1 MSGAEIILAT
11 LNARYIHASF
21 GLRYLRANLGE
32 LKERS
37 AIKEFTINE
46 RPVDIV
52 EELLKSE
59 PKIVGFGVYIWNVR
73 QTVEVISILK
83 RVAPKTHVIIGGPE
97 VSHEWEGQEIVELA
111 DVLITGEGEELLRL
125 ACEEFL
131 ESGSASASVM
141 HAQPVDVAELNLPYG
156 HYSDEDLNQRVL
168 YVEASRGCPFKCEFC
183 LSSLDKSVRAFDAD
197 IFLGEMDGLIQRG
210 ARQFKFVDRTFNL
223 KIDVSLKILNFFL
236 ARYVPG
242 MFVHF
247 EMVPDRLPDELRDVI
262 VQFPDGALQFEVG
275 IQTFN
280 PEVAKLISRRQ
291 NYERLADNLHFLSTT
306 GVHVHA
312 DLIAGLPGESLE
324 SFGRGFEELVR
335 LGPEEIQVG
344 ILKRLRGTPISRHTE
359 SFQMVYDINPPYEV
373 LSTSLMSFQELQQ
386 VKRFARYW
394 DLVGNSGHFLET
406 LPLILRDDAFGNF
419 WAFALWLY
427 ETTGQTHAIALKR
440 LFEFLFQYL
449 EARHEDLDTVGLAVL
464 RDWRRGGRR
473 DQIHCLRPW
482 DDQVDLVDKNS
493 SGAPDRQA
501 RRAQGGNP

>member
-1 MSGAEIILAT
+1 MNADGIVLAT

-32 LKERS
+32 LKDRS
-37 AIKEFTINE
+37 EIKEFTINE

-52 EELLKSE
+52 EELLRSS
-59 PKIVGFGVYIWNVR
+59 PKVIGFGVYIWNVR
-73 QTVEVISILK
+73 QTTDVITILK
-83 RVAPKTHVIIGGPE
+83 RVAPHIHVIIGGPE
-97 VSHEWEGQEIVELA
+97 VSHEWDGQEIVELA
-111 DVLITGEGEELLRL
+111 DVLITGEGEDLFKK
-125 ACEEFL
+125 ACLEFL
-131 ESGSASASVM
+131 ETESTSAPVQ
-141 HAQPVDVAELNLPYG
+141 HATPLNVAEIQLPYEL
-156 HYSDEDLNQRVL
+156 YTDEDLGQRVL

-183 LSSLDKSVRAFDAD
+183 LSSLDKAVRAFDAD
-197 IFLGEMDGLIQRG
+197 LFLEQMGILIQRG

-242 MFVHF
+242 LFVHF
-247 EMVPDRLPDELRDVI
+247 EMVPDRLPDELREVI

-280 PEVAKLISRRQ
+280 PDVAKLISRRQ
-291 NYERLADNLHFLSTT
+291 NYEKLSENLQFLATT

-324 SFGRGFEELVR
+324 SFGRGFDELVR

-359 SFQMVYDINPPYEV
+359 SFQMVYDTNSPYEV
-373 LSTSLMSFQELQQ
+373 LSTSLMSFQELQH

-406 LPLILRDDAFGNF
+406 LPLILLDDAFRNF
-419 WAFALWLY
+419 WAFSGWLY
-427 ETTGQTHAIALKR
+427 ETTGQTHAISLKR
-440 LFEFLFQYL
+440 LFEYLFQYL
-449 EARHEDLDTVGLAVL
+449 ESRSDDVDRVGLAVL

-482 DDQVDLVDKNS
+482 DDQVQLVEKNS
-493 SGAPDRQA
+493 SGGPDRQA
-501 RRAQGGNP
+501 RRTQGGNP